1 MTRPAISGRPTIEE
15 RAGKPRAEEI
25 HMLTSILKRGA
36 IVAVAVAG
44 LSTAAFAQLELKIM
58 APAAPG
64 GGWDGTARSMQQ
76 ALTASGIA
84 KSVQV
89 TNVTGAGGT
98 IGLAQLINAK
108 GDGSQLMV
116 NGFVM
121 VGAILL
127 NKSPVNL
134 SQTTPIARLTA
145 EALVIVVPT
154 DSPIKTAK
162 DLAERVKADPA
173 KVTWAGGS
181 AGGADHILAAL
192 FAEAAGGDAKKIN
205 YIPFSGG
212 GEALAAMLGGRVT
225 AGISGY
231 GEFEGQIKAGKLRVV
246 GVSSSARLANAP
258 DAPTLKEGGV
268 NLELMNWRSVVA
280 PPGLS
285 AEQNKTLSDAIAK
298 LVKSKEWAE
307 ILKARGWDDAYL
319 GGAEFDAFLKAEQ
332 VRVAKVMTD
341 VGLVK

>member
-1 MTRPAISGRPTIEE
+1 
-15 RAGKPRAEEI
+15 
-25 HMLTSILKRGA
+25 
-36 IVAVAVAG
+36 
-44 LSTAAFAQLELKIM
+44 M

-89 TNVTGAGGT
+89 NNVNGAGGT
-98 IGLAQLINAK
+98 IGLAQFVNGAK

-134 SQTTPIARLTA
+134 SQVTPIARLTA
-145 EALVIVVPT
+145 EAQVIVVPA

-162 DLAERVKADPA
+162 DLADRVKADPA

-181 AGGADHILAAL
+181 AGGVDHIMAAL
-192 FAEAAGGDAKKIN
+192 FAGAVGGDATKIN

-212 GEALAAMLGGRVT
+212 GEALAALLGGRVT

-246 GVSSSARLANAP
+246 GVSSGTRLPNAP

-268 NLELMNWRSVVA
+268 NLEVLNWRSVVA
-280 PPGLS
+280 APGIT
-285 AEQNKTLSDAIAK
+285 AEQRKVLADAIEK
-298 LVKSKEWAE
+298 MTKSKEWAE

-319 GGAEFDAFLKAEQ
+319 GGAEFEAFLKSEDT
-332 VRVAKVMTD
+332 RVGKVLRD

>member
-1 MTRPAISGRPTIEE
+1 MLKSILMRGAVTALAC
-15 RAGKPRAEEI
+15 AG
-25 HMLTSILKRGA
+25 LTS
-36 IVAVAVAG
+36 V
-44 LSTAAFAQLELKIM
+44 AFAQLELKIM

-76 ALTASGIA
+76 ALTASGVA

-89 TNVTGAGGT
+89 ANVPGAGGT
-98 IGLAQLINAK
+98 IGLAQLINSGK

-134 SQTTPIARLTA
+134 GQVTPIARLTA
-145 EALVIVVPT
+145 EALVVVVPEN
-154 DSPIKTAK
+154 SPIKTAK
-162 DLAERVKADPA
+162 DLADRVKADPA

-192 FAEAAGGDAKKIN
+192 FAGTVGADASKIN

-225 AGISGY
+225 AGVSGY
-231 GEFEGQIKAGKLRVV
+231 GEFEGQIKAGKLRVI
-246 GVSSSARLANAP
+246 GVTASKRLANAP
-258 DAPTLKEGGV
+258 DAPTFKEQGV
-268 NLELMNWRSVVA
+268 DLELLNWRSVVA
-280 PPGLS
+280 PPGLT
-285 AEQNKTLSDAIAK
+285 AEQRKTLGDAMDK
-298 LVKSKEWAE
+298 MVKSKEWAE

-319 GGAEFDAFLKAEQ
+319 ASAEFETFLKAENT
-332 VRVAKVMTD
+332 RVEKVMKD

>member
-1 MTRPAISGRPTIEE
+1 
-15 RAGKPRAEEI
+15 
-25 HMLTSILKRGA
+25 MLKSILSRGA
-36 IVAVAVAG
+36 VTALALAG
-44 LSTAAFAQLELKIM
+44 LTTAAFAQLELKIM

-89 TNVTGAGGT
+89 NNVNGAGGT
-98 IGLAQLINAK
+98 IGLAQFVNGAK

-134 SQTTPIARLTA
+134 SQVTPIARLTA
-145 EALVIVVPT
+145 EAQVIVVPA

-162 DLAERVKADPA
+162 DLADRVKADPA

-181 AGGADHILAAL
+181 AGGVDHIMAAL
-192 FAEAAGGDAKKIN
+192 FAGSVGGDATKIN

-212 GEALAAMLGGRVT
+212 GEALAALLGGRVT

-246 GVSSSARLANAP
+246 GVSSGTRLPNAP

-268 NLELMNWRSVVA
+268 NLEVLNWRSVVA
-280 PPGLS
+280 PPGIT
-285 AEQNKTLSDAIAK
+285 AEQRKVLADAIEK
-298 LVKSKEWAE
+298 MTKSKEWAE

-319 GGAEFDAFLKAEQ
+319 GGAEFEAFLKSEDT
-332 VRVAKVMTD
+332 RVGKVLRD

>member
-1 MTRPAISGRPTIEE
+1 MF
-15 RAGKPRAEEI
+15 
-25 HMLTSILKRGA
+25 TSLLKRGA
-36 IVAVAVAG
+36 IVAIAVAG

-58 APAAPG
+58 APASPG

-76 ALTASGIA
+76 ALMASGIA

-192 FAEAAGGDAKKIN
+192 FAEAAGGDPKKIN

-231 GEFEGQIKAGKLRVV
+231 GEFEGQIKAGKLRVI

-285 AEQNKTLSDAIAK
+285 AEQTKTLSDAMAK
-298 LVKSKEWAE
+298 LVKSKEWTE

-319 GGAEFDAFLKAEQ
+319 GGADFDAFLKAEQ
-332 VRVAKVMTD
+332 ARVSKVMTD